1 MGLFRRPGKGQ
12 SGEGEGGGRD
22 VSNKTSKT
30 NKSKRSRSNKSKSK
44 SKRPANFNNSNMAQA
59 GLSDSQPLKGRK
71 NDSNSSLPEVD
82 KETTA
87 KAQAVM
93 KDHLSIMKDVVMK
106 IRHEDG
112 YAKAMYAKC
121 PRLQHLLDRNPDLRP
136 VFEDPRL
143 VRINFETVYK
153 EAGGILPEDEEAEA
167 EKRKNPSL
175 IMRIATHPIF
185 RFLKVLIFIKKIIG
199 CIAGG
204 GIALVTSCWA
214 CCTDCCTDCCCE
226 DAIEEVGE
234 VDDLDDDDN
243 EFGLDDTAP
252 MDENQKALNTAA
264 DYMEDP
270 EVQEQMQRLL
280 DDPENLEDAIEN
292 DAELRALRDSNPL
305 CAELMTDPETMRIL
319 VDPDNLRALGEA
331 PQIIELDFSD
341 PNYTPNADFY
351 DPSADL
357 MDDYGDGIE
366 TDFMDGSGSMDDME
380 GLEAY
385 DADYDENDIK
395 FVMDDDPGDL
405 MDFDDDG
412 DASIA
417 SDGFDDEV
425 MENTEHQVDEEDA
438 WGEDLEVEAAAPE
451 LEVDLEA
458 GADAE
463 VGAEAGAG
471 EAGADAA
478 AEGGQQASNW
488 EDDVEFEQQ
497 DVEAGGDQSNANAGK
512 KGGQNKPQQ
521 KQKSNEASK
530 GGMSGIV
537 ASLGVAATDVIASQI
552 VGEVFGTG
560 MGDFLSGGGMG
571 PDLGGVEAV
580 ADQADAVMNDDVAGI
595 AEDTVDDVDEEKD
608 DQKKDEREERRR
620 SRASITD
627 DGRKNYI
634 GVMGMSGAAAA
645 ATAAAAAHGLKG
657 IDEDEFDDGLE
668 SCNSSEE
675 EDEDDKFSDEGS
687 EDNLEDDKKP
697 ESKMQKGGKKIFGAL
712 KNIASATV
720 TTAKETVAGALLG
733 DDLAEMLVEKQEEM
747 GESDSEDEE
756 DGDKKAEEEEKSK
769 RRSFQDRLFRRQR
782 DEESQKQL
790 FDVDA
795 ELLESFRINDGEEY
809 DPSFLQDDDEMEQY
823 DPKFQ
828 SIQEEDEE
836 SSYDEGEAFLNES
849 EDLEKYE
856 EYQRTSDNKN
866 KGSGFFGRRR

>member
-12 SGEGEGGGRD
+12 NDEGGGRD

-30 NKSKRSRSNKSKSK
+30 NKSNKSRRSRSNKSKSK
-44 SKRPANFNNSNMAQA
+44 KKRPINFNNSNMAQA
-59 GLSDSQPLKGRK
+59 GLSESQPLKGRK
-71 NDSNSSLPEVD
+71 NDSNSSSPEVD
-82 KETTA
+82 KETTD

-112 YAKAMYAKC
+112 YAKGMYANC

-204 GIALVTSCWA
+204 GIAIVTSFWA

-234 VDDLDDDDN
+234 VEDLDDDDN
-243 EFGLDDTAP
+243 EYGLEDTAQ

-319 VDPDNLRALGEA
+319 VDPDNLRALGDA
-331 PQIIELDFSD
+331 PQVIELDFSD
-341 PNYTPNADFY
+341 PNGFDPADDFV
-351 DPSADL
+351 DPEAGLLDE
-357 MDDYGDGIE
+357 YGDGTE
-366 TDFMDGSGSMDDME
+366 TDYLDGSGSMDDME

-395 FVMDDDPGDL
+395 FVMDDDPQDL

-417 SDGFDDEV
+417 SDGFDDEL
-425 MENTEHQVDEEDA
+425 MENTEHQVEEADA
-438 WGEDLEVEAAAPE
+438 WGEELELEAAPPDLEVD
-451 LEVDLEA
+451 VEA
-458 GADAE
+458 GADVE
-463 VGAEAGAG
+463 VGAEVEVEAGD
-471 EAGADAA
+471 AGADAA
-478 AEGGQQASNW
+478 AEGGQQASTW

-521 KQKSNEASK
+521 KQQKSNETSK

-560 MGDFLSGGGMG
+560 MGDFLGGGGVG

-595 AEDTVDDVDEEKD
+595 AEDAVDDVDEDKD
-608 DQKKDEREERRR
+608 DQKTAEREERRH
-620 SRASITD
+620 SRVSINE

-645 ATAAAAAHGLKG
+645 ATAAAGAHGLNA

-668 SCNSSEE
+668 SCNSSEG

-687 EDNLEDDKKP
+687 SDNLEDDKKP

-720 TTAKETVAGALLG
+720 STAKETVAGALLG
-733 DDLAEMLVEKQEEM
+733 DDLAELLVEKQEEM
-747 GESDSEDEE
+747 GESDSEEEGDDAKKKE
-756 DGDKKAEEEEKSK
+756 DGEEKSK

-795 ELLESFRINDGEEY
+795 ELLESFRINDGEEF

-849 EDLEKYE
+849 EDLEK
-856 EYQRTSDNKN
+856 
-866 KGSGFFGRRR
+866 GSGFFGRRR